1 MQVRR
6 LVVLVSVLLVI
17 LIVNIPTSFAYVE
30 KQNQPNKTNQVRI
43 IACEKGSCFSPC
55 QTMASKGDTVT
66 WTNLDST
73 THMIVSGSGQSG
85 PDGWF
90 SSSFIPPHG
99 TFSYKFE
106 RTGAFVYYDVL
117 HPSAQGVV
125 IVSSSMNSSYVYLA
139 QSFFSDWCSR

>member
-1 MQVRR
+1 MQIEKLGIVVFSCL
-6 LVVLVSVLLVI
+6 LVVLI
-17 LIVNIPTSFAYVE
+17 ADIPMSSAYAE
-30 KQNQPNKTNQVRI
+30 KQKSSGTNQVYI
-43 IACEKGSCFSPC
+43 LGCEKGACFSPC
-55 QTMASKGDTVT
+55 QTVILKGDTIT
-66 WTNLDST
+66 WANQDGI
-73 THMIVSGSGQSG
+73 THMIVSGSGQNG

-99 TFSYKFE
+99 TFSHKFE

-117 HPSAQGVV
+117 HPSAQGVI